1 MIELMSVYRLEN
13 LLSPRSV
20 ALVGASPRPGSVGR
34 AILGNI
40 CKAKFKGEFGLVN
53 SHHAEID
60 GIVAVGNLSHLSF
73 VPELVVITAPA
84 AAVADIIDEAGRLGA
99 AGAIIISAGL
109 GHGAGSPAEAAGRA
123 AHKYG
128 MRLIGPN
135 CLGIM
140 MPGVDLNA
148 SFSAHMP
155 GHGNLAL
162 ISQSGAIA
170 AGMVDWAAQ
179 RKVGFSGIVS
189 IGDQLDVDIA
199 DLLDYFALDGKT
211 RAIML
216 YVEAIKDAR
225 KFMSA
230 ARAAARIKPV
240 VVVKSGRMA
249 QGAKAAATHTG
260 ALAGSDAVYDA
271 AFRRA
276 GILRVSDLR
285 ELFDCAETLGRVEL
299 PSGKRLAILTNG
311 GGIGV
316 LAIDRLAEL
325 GGIPAAIEPAI
336 RERLDAVLPPT
347 WSGSNPVD
355 IVGDADAARYAAALE
370 VLLADASNDAILVM
384 NVQTA
389 IAPADEIAATVTDI
403 VGRYRR
409 ECLGSVKPVLAVWVG
424 ADRKIIDMLSGAGIP
439 NYPTEDDAVRGFMHL
454 IQHREAVTA
463 LAQAPPAMPS
473 ELAPDSDTARKIVVA
488 ALADGRQWLDPVE
501 IARLFEAYQ
510 IPMVPTFAAADV
522 EQAVAHASALFAQ
535 GSAVALKIMSRD
547 IVHKSDIGGV
557 ILDLTNADAVRS
569 ATADILARA
578 KALRPEARISG
589 VVVQAMATRPRA
601 RELILGLADDPT
613 FGTVIVFGHGG
624 TAVEII
630 NDKAL
635 ALPPLDLQLARDL
648 IGRTRVSRLLC
659 AYRDVPAVKED
670 AVAMVLV
677 KLAQMAADIPEIR
690 ELDIN
695 PLLADEAGSLTVDA
709 RVAIGAVERKFG
721 GSGLT
726 NFAVRPYPSQ
736 WQRHLELKDGWRIFV
751 RPIRPEDEP
760 SIHELLRHV
769 TSQDLRLR
777 FFAPVKEFSHEFIAR
792 LTQLDYAR
800 AMAFVAFDEA
810 SKELVGVVRFHSDS
824 IYENG
829 EYAILL
835 RSELK
840 GRGLGWALMQLIIE
854 YAKSEGLKRLSG
866 QVLQEN
872 SVMLNMCRELGFALK
887 SDPADRTICD
897 VTLDLTRT

>member
-1 MIELMSVYRLEN
+1 MSTYRLKN
-13 LLSPRSV
+13 LLSPRSL
-20 ALVGASPRPGSVGR
+20 ALIGASPRRGSVGR
-34 AILGNI
+34 AILHNI
-40 CKAKFKGEFGLVN
+40 QKAGFKGEFGLVN
-53 SHHAEID
+53 THYADVD
-60 GIVAVGNLSHLSF
+60 GIATVGSLGGLPF

-84 AAVADIIDEAGRLGA
+84 AAVAGIIDEAGKLGT
-99 AGAIIISAGL
+99 AGALIIPAGL
-109 GHGAGSPAEAAGRA
+109 GHGAGSLADAAERA
-123 AHKYG
+123 AQNHG

-135 CLGIM
+135 CLGVM
-140 MPGVDLNA
+140 MPAANLNA

-155 GHGNLAL
+155 VAGNLAL

-179 RKVGFSGIVS
+179 RGVGFSGIVS

-199 DLLDYFALDGKT
+199 DLLDYYAMDGKT
-211 RAIML
+211 RAILL
-216 YVEAIKDAR
+216 YVESIKDAR

-285 ELFDCAETLGRVEL
+285 ELFDCAETLGRVES
-299 PSGKRLAILTNG
+299 PPGKRLAILTNG

-316 LAIDRLAEL
+316 LAVDRLVEL
-325 GGIPAAIEPAI
+325 GGIPAAISPAA
-336 RERLDAVLPPT
+336 REKLDAVLPRT

-355 IVGDADAARYAAALE
+355 IVGDADPARYAAALE

-389 IAPADEIAATVTDI
+389 IASADDIAATVTDA
-403 VGRYRR
+403 VGRYRQQHR
-409 ECLGSVKPVLAVWVG
+409 GFAKPVLAVWVG
-424 ADRKIIDMLSGAGIP
+424 ADQRIGDLLSGAGIP

-454 IQHREAVTA
+454 VQHREVVAT
-463 LAQAPPAMPS
+463 LAQVPPAMPS
-473 ELAPDSDTARKIVVA
+473 AFIPDIDAARQIVSA

-501 IARLFEAYQ
+501 IKRLLEAYA
-510 IPMVPTFAAADV
+510 IAMVETFAAADA
-522 EQAVAHASALFAQ
+522 EQAVAHASAIFAQ
-535 GSAVALKIMSRD
+535 GATVVLKIMSRD
-547 IVHKSDIGGV
+547 IVHKSDVGGV
-557 ILDLTNADAVRS
+557 VLNLTTSDAVRS

-578 KALRPEARISG
+578 EALRPEARIAG
-589 VVVQAMATRPRA
+589 VIVQAMMVRPKA

-613 FGTVIVFGHGG
+613 FGTVVVFGRGG

-648 IGRTRVSRLLC
+648 IERTRVSRLLR
-659 AYRDVPAVKED
+659 AYRDVPAVKPD
-670 AVAMVLV
+670 AVALVLV
-677 KLAQMAADIPEIR
+677 KLAQLAADIPEIR

-695 PLLADEAGSLTVDA
+695 PLLADEAGVLAVDA
-709 RVAIGAVERKFG
+709 RVAVGSVDRKFR
-721 GSGLT
+721 GSGPA

-736 WQRHLELKDGWRIFV
+736 WQRHLEVKDGWRV
-751 RPIRPEDEP
+751 LARPIRPEDEP
-760 SIHELLRHV
+760 VIHEFLRHV
-769 TSQDLRLR
+769 TSHDLRLR
-777 FFAPVKEFSHEFIAR
+777 FFAPMKEFTHEFIAR

-810 SKELVGVVRFHSDS
+810 TNEMVGVVRIHSDS
-824 IYENG
+824 IYETG

-835 RSELK
+835 RSDLK
-840 GRGLGWALMQLIIE
+840 GKGLGWALMQLIIE
-854 YAKSEGLKRLSG
+854 YAKSEGLKTISG
-866 QVLQEN
+866 DVLKEN
-872 SVMLNMCRELGFALK
+872 TVMLEMCRHLGFEVKA
-887 SDPADRTICD
+887 DPVEHNICD
-897 VTLDLTRT
+897 VKLKL

>member
-1 MIELMSVYRLEN
+1 MSTYRLKS

-20 ALVGASPRPGSVGR
+20 ALIGASPRQGSVGR

-40 CKAKFKGEFGLVN
+40 RKADFKGEFGLVN
-53 SHHAEID
+53 PRHSEID
-60 GIVAVGNLSHLSF
+60 GVRAADSLGKLGF
-73 VPELVVITAPA
+73 APELVVITAPA
-84 AAVADIIDEAGRLGA
+84 KSIPGLIDEAGRCGA
-99 AGAIIISAGL
+99 AGAVIVSAGL
-109 GHGAGSPAEAAGRA
+109 GHGPGSLADAAEKAAQN
-123 AHKYG
+123 YG

-140 MPGVDLNA
+140 MPCAGLNA
-148 SFSAHMP
+148 SFAAHMP
-155 GHGNLAL
+155 AKGNLAL

-179 RKVGFSGIVS
+179 RAVGFSGIVS

-199 DLLDYFALDGKT
+199 DLLDYFALDEKT
-211 RAIML
+211 NAILL
-216 YVEAIKDAR
+216 YIEAIKDAR

-271 AFRRA
+271 AFLRA

-285 ELFDCAETLGRVEL
+285 ELFDCAETLGRL
-299 PSGKRLAILTNG
+299 KSPPGKRLAILTNG

-316 LAIDRLAEL
+316 LAIDRLVEL
-325 GGIPAAIEPAI
+325 GGIPAAISSETKAK
-336 RERLDAVLPPT
+336 LDAVLPRT

-355 IVGDADAARYAAALE
+355 IVGDADSARYAAALE
-370 VLLADASNDAILVM
+370 ILLADSGNDAVLVM

-389 IAPADEIAATVTDI
+389 IARSDEIAATVIDG
-403 VGRYRR
+403 VRNYRASHR
-409 ECLGSVKPVLAVWVG
+409 MSPKPVLAAWVG
-424 ADRKIIDMLSGAGIP
+424 SEPVIGDFMSGAGIP

-454 IQHREAVTA
+454 VRHREAVQA
-463 LAQAPPAMPS
+463 LAQVPPAMPS
-473 ELAPDSDTARKIVVA
+473 EFAPDVEAGRQIVAA
-488 ALADGRQWLDPVE
+488 ALADGRHWLDPIEIKQLFDAYE
-501 IARLFEAYQ
+501 IA
-510 IPMVPTFAAADV
+510 MVPTFAAANT
-522 EQAVAHASALFAQ
+522 EEAVAHAEAIFAQ
-535 GSAVALKIMSRD
+535 GSTVVLKIMSRD
-547 IVHKSDIGGV
+547 IVHKSDVGGV
-557 ILDLTNADAVRS
+557 VLNLTSADAVRRA
-569 ATADILARA
+569 ATAIVARA
-578 KALRPEARISG
+578 RSMRPDARISG
-589 VVVQAMATRPRA
+589 VMVQAMVVRAKA

-613 FGTVIVFGHGG
+613 FGTVVVFGRGG

-635 ALPPLDLQLARDL
+635 ALPPLDLQLARGL
-648 IGRTRVSRLLC
+648 IERTRVSRLLR

-695 PLLADEAGSLTVDA
+695 PLLADENGVLAVDA
-709 RVAIGAVERKFG
+709 RLAFARVARKFR
-721 GSGLT
+721 GSGPA

-736 WQRHLELKDGWRIFV
+736 WQRHLAVKEGWRVFV

-760 SIHELLRHV
+760 LIHELLKHV
-769 TSQDLRLR
+769 TLQDLRLR
-777 FFAPVKEFSHEFIAR
+777 FFAPMKHFSHEFIAR

-800 AMAFVAFDEA
+800 AMAFVAFDETTN
-810 SKELVGVVRFHSDS
+810 ELVGVVRIHSDS
-824 IYENG
+824 IYESG

-835 RSELK
+835 RSDLK
-840 GRGLGWALMQLIIE
+840 GRGLGWALMQMIIE
-854 YAKSEGLKRLSG
+854 YARSEGLKTISG
-866 QVLQEN
+866 DVLADN
-872 SVMLNMCRELGFALK
+872 TVMLAMCRSLGFEVK
-887 SDPADRTICD
+887 TDPVEHDICD
-897 VTLDLTRT
+897 VRLTL

>member
-1 MIELMSVYRLEN
+1 MSTYRLKN

-20 ALVGASPRPGSVGR
+20 ALIGASPRRGSVGR
-34 AILGNI
+34 AILENI
-40 CKAKFKGEFGLVN
+40 KKAEFKGDFGLVN
-53 SHHAEID
+53 SHYAEVD
-60 GIVAVGNLSHLSF
+60 GVTAVGSIDKLPF
-73 VPELVVITAPA
+73 VPELVVISAPA
-84 AAVADIIDEAGRLGA
+84 AAIASLVDQAGRLGA
-99 AGAIIISAGL
+99 AGALIISAGL
-109 GHGAGSPAEAAGRA
+109 GHGEGSPANATENAAQ
-123 AHKYG
+123 KYG

-140 MPGVDLNA
+140 MPGASLNA

-155 GHGNLAL
+155 CAGNLAL

-179 RKVGFSGIVS
+179 RGVGFSGIVS

-211 RAIML
+211 RAILL
-216 YVEAIKDAR
+216 YVESIKDAR

-230 ARAAARIKPV
+230 ARAAARVKPV

-249 QGAKAAATHTG
+249 LGAKAAATHTG

-285 ELFDCAETLGRVEL
+285 ELFDCAETLGRVES
-299 PSGKRLAILTNG
+299 PPGKRLAILTNG

-325 GGIPAAIEPAI
+325 GGIPAAIAPTT
-336 RERLDAVLPPT
+336 RGKLDAVLPPT

-370 VLLADASNDAILVM
+370 VLLSDPGNDAILVM

-389 IAPADEIAATVTDI
+389 IAPADEIATTVTGL
-403 VGRYRR
+403 VGKYRQQHR
-409 ECLGSVKPVLAVWVG
+409 RSAKPVLAVWVG
-424 ADRKIIDMLSGAGIP
+424 AEPKVIEVLSSAGIP
-439 NYPTEDDAVRGFMHL
+439 NYPTEDDAVRGFMYL
-454 IQHREAVTA
+454 VRHREVVQE
-463 LAQAPPAMPS
+463 LAQVPPAMPNAF
-473 ELAPDSDTARKIVVA
+473 APDIQTAKDIIA
-488 ALADGRQWLDPVE
+488 TALADDRAWLDPVE
-501 IARLFEAYQ
+501 IKRLLEAYD
-510 IPMVPTFAAADV
+510 IAMVPTVAAADA
-522 EQAVAHASALFAQ
+522 EQAVALASELFAQ
-535 GSAVALKIMSRD
+535 GATVVLKIMSRD
-547 IVHKSDIGGV
+547 IIHKSDVGGV
-557 ILDLTNADAVRS
+557 VLNLTSADAVR
-569 ATADILARA
+569 TAVAEILTRA

-589 VVVQAMATRPRA
+589 VIVQAMVVRAKA
-601 RELILGLADDPT
+601 RELILGFADDPT

-635 ALPPLDLQLARDL
+635 ALPPLDLKLAREL
-648 IGRTRVSRLLC
+648 IERTRVSRLLR
-659 AYRDVPAVKED
+659 AYRDVPAVKPD

-695 PLLADEAGSLTVDA
+695 PLLADETGVMAVDA
-709 RVAIGAVERKFG
+709 RVAIGQAERKFK
-721 GSGLT
+721 GSGPA
-726 NFAVRPYPSQ
+726 NFAVRAYPSQ
-736 WQRHLELKDGWRIFV
+736 WERHIEVKAGWRVFV

-760 SIHELLRHV
+760 LIHDFLHRV
-769 TSQDLRLR
+769 TPQDLRLR
-777 FFAPVKEFSHEFIAR
+777 FFAPMKEFTHEFIAR

-800 AMAFVAFDEA
+800 AMAFVAFDEVTN
-810 SKELVGVVRFHSDS
+810 EMVGVVRTHSDS
-824 IYENG
+824 VYESG

-835 RSELK
+835 RSDLK
-840 GRGLGWALMQLIIE
+840 GKGLGWVLMQLIIE
-854 YAKSEGLKRLSG
+854 YARSEGLKVIYG
-866 QVLQEN
+866 DVLREN
-872 SVMLNMCRELGFALK
+872 SVMLEMCRHLGFEIKSSPAEPDICEVRLK
-887 SDPADRTICD
+887 LRKSG
-897 VTLDLTRT
+897 

>member
-1 MIELMSVYRLEN
+1 MSTYRLKN

-20 ALVGASPRPGSVGR
+20 ALVGASPRQGSVGR
-34 AILGNI
+34 AILANI
-40 CKAKFKGEFGLVN
+40 RKAKFKGDFGIVN
-53 SHHAEID
+53 THYAEID
-60 GIVAVGNLSHLSF
+60 GVATVGSLGELPF
-73 VPELVVITAPA
+73 VPELVVITAPV
-84 AAVADIIDEAGRLGA
+84 AAVAGLVDEAGKVGA
-99 AGAIIISAGL
+99 AGALIVSAGL
-109 GHGAGSPAEAAGRA
+109 GHGPGSLAQAAERA

-140 MPGVDLNA
+140 MPGVALNA

-155 GHGNLAL
+155 GQGSLAL

-179 RKVGFSGIVS
+179 RGVGFSEIVS

-211 RAIML
+211 HAILL
-216 YVEAIKDAR
+216 YIEAIKDAR

-240 VVVKSGRMA
+240 VVVKSGRMS
-249 QGAKAAATHTG
+249 QGARAAATHTG

-285 ELFDCAETLGRVEL
+285 ELFDCAETLGRVDQ

-316 LAIDRLAEL
+316 LAIDRLVEL
-325 GGIPAAIEPAI
+325 GGIPAAIEPAT
-336 RERLDAVLPPT
+336 REKLDAVLPPT

-355 IVGDADAARYAAALE
+355 IDGDANAARYAAALE
-370 VLLADASNDAILVM
+370 VLLADTDNDAVLVI

-389 IAPADEIAATVTDI
+389 IAPADEIVAMVIEI
-403 VGRYRR
+403 VGKYRQQ
-409 ECLGSVKPVLAVWVG
+409 CLGPAKPVLAVWVG
-424 ADRKIIDMLSGAGIP
+424 ADQKIIDMLSGAGIP
-439 NYPTEDDAVRGFMHL
+439 NYATEDDAVRGFIHL
-454 IQHREAVTA
+454 VQHREVVAT
-463 LAQAPPAMPS
+463 LAQVPPAMPR
-473 ELAPDSDTARKIVVA
+473 EFTPDTAAARQIVAA

-501 IARLFEAYQ
+501 IARLFEAYH
-510 IPMVPTFAAADV
+510 IPMVQTFAAADA
-522 EQAVAHASALFAQ
+522 EQAAAHASAIFAQ
-535 GSAVALKIMSRD
+535 GATVVLKIMSRD
-547 IVHKSDIGGV
+547 IVHKSDVGGV
-557 ILDLTNADAVRS
+557 VLNLTNVNAVRA
-569 ATADILARA
+569 ATADIFARA

-589 VVVQAMATRPRA
+589 VIVQAMVVRPKA
-601 RELILGLADDPT
+601 RELILGIADDPT
-613 FGTVIVFGHGG
+613 FGTVIVFGRGG

-648 IGRTRVSRLLC
+648 IERTRVSRLLR
-659 AYRDVPAVKED
+659 AYRDVPAVKQD

-677 KLAQMAADIPEIR
+677 KLAQMAADVPQIR

-695 PLLADEAGSLTVDA
+695 PLLADQAGVQAVDA
-709 RVAIGAVERKFG
+709 RVAVGQVARKFA
-721 GSGLT
+721 GSGPA

-736 WQRHLELKDGWRIFV
+736 WQRHLQVKNGWGVFV

-760 SIHELLRHV
+760 LIHELLRHV

-777 FFAPVKEFSHEFIAR
+777 FFAPMKEFTHEFIAR

-810 SKELVGVVRFHSDS
+810 TNELVGVVRLHSDS

-835 RSELK
+835 RSDLK
-840 GRGLGWALMQLIIE
+840 GRGLGWTLMQLIIE
-854 YAKSEGLKRLSG
+854 YAKSEGLKQISG

-872 SVMLNMCRELGFALK
+872 TAMLKMCRELGFAVK
-887 SDPADRTICD
+887 SDTAEPTLCG
-897 VTLDLTRT
+897 VTLELGSI

>member
-1 MIELMSVYRLEN
+1 MSTYRLNN
-13 LLSPRSV
+13 LLLPRSI
-20 ALVGASPRPGSVGR
+20 ALVGASPRRGSVGR

-40 CKAKFKGEFGLVN
+40 LKAKFNGRVGLVN
-53 SHHAEID
+53 SRYAEID
-60 GIVAVGNLSHLSF
+60 GMSSVDRLEQLSF
-73 VPELVVITAPA
+73 VPELVAITAPPA
-84 AAVADIIDEAGRLGA
+84 ATPDIIDQAGRLGC
-99 AGAIIISAGL
+99 AGALIVSSGL
-109 GHGAGSPAEAAGRA
+109 GHGPGSLADAAERA
-123 AHKYG
+123 AQRHG

-140 MPGVDLNA
+140 IPGANLNA

-155 GHGNLAL
+155 RAGSLAL

-179 RKVGFSGIVS
+179 RDVGFSGIVS

-199 DLLDYFALDGKT
+199 DLLDYFAMDGRT
-211 RAIML
+211 RAILL
-216 YVEAIKDAR
+216 YVEAIEDAR

-249 QGAKAAATHTG
+249 LGARAAATHTG

-285 ELFDCAETLGRVEL
+285 ELFDCAETLERVKS
-299 PSGKRLAILTNG
+299 PPGKRLAILTNG

-316 LAIDRLAEL
+316 LAVDRLVEL
-325 GGIPAAIEPAI
+325 DGIPALLAPAI
-336 RERLDAVLPPT
+336 REKLDAVLPET
-347 WSGSNPVD
+347 WSRSNPID

-370 VLLADASNDAILVM
+370 VLLSDSGNDAILVL

-389 IAPADEIAATVTDI
+389 LAPSDESAATITRLVD
-403 VGRYRR
+403 GYRKR
-409 ECLGSVKPVLAVWVG
+409 HPHLAKPVLAAWVG
-424 ADRKIIDMLSGAGIP
+424 AEPKVIEVLNSAGIP

-454 IQHREAVTA
+454 VRHREVADA
-463 LAQAPPAMPS
+463 LMQVPPAMPS
-473 ELAPDSDTARKIVVA
+473 TFAPDIEGARLVVGK

-501 IARLFEAYQ
+501 TRQLLEAYD
-510 IPMVPTFAAADV
+510 IAMVPTFAAADP
-522 EQAVAHASALFAQ
+522 EQAVAYASELFAQ
-535 GSAVALKIMSRD
+535 GATVVLKINSRD
-547 IVHKSDIGGV
+547 IVHKSDVGGV
-557 ILDLTNADAVRS
+557 VLNLTSPEAVH
-569 ATADILARA
+569 AAALEIMARA
-578 KALRPEARISG
+578 KSLRPEARMSG
-589 VVVQAMATRPRA
+589 VIVQAMVVRAKA

-613 FGTVIVFGHGG
+613 FGTVVVFGRGG
-624 TAVEII
+624 IAVEII

-648 IGRTRVSRLLC
+648 IARTRVSRLLR
-659 AYRDVPAVKED
+659 AYRDVPAVRQD

-677 KLAQMAADIPEIR
+677 KLSQMAIDIPEIR

-695 PLLADEAGSLTVDA
+695 PLLADENGVMAVDA
-709 RVAIGAVERKFG
+709 RVAVGRVVPKFK
-721 GSGLT
+721 GSGPA

-736 WQRHLELKDGWRIFV
+736 WERHIQIREGWRVFV

-760 SIHELLRHV
+760 AIHDLLRHV
-769 TSQDLRLR
+769 TPDDLRLR
-777 FFAPVKEFSHEFIAR
+777 FFAPMREFTHQFIAR

-800 AMAFVAFDEA
+800 AMAFVALDEA
-810 SKELVGVVRFHSDS
+810 SNELAGVVRIHSDS
-824 IYENG
+824 IYETG

-854 YAKSEGLKRLSG
+854 YARSEGLKAISG
-866 QVLQEN
+866 DVLREN
-872 SVMLNMCRELGFALK
+872 IVMLEMCRSLGFEVK
-887 SDPADRTICD
+887 SDPFEADICK
-897 VTLDLTRT
+897 VRLKL